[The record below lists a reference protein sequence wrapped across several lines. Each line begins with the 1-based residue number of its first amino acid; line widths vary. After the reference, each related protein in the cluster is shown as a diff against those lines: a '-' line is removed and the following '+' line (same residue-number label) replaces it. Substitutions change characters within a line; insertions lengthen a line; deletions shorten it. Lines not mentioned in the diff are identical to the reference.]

1 MGHAF
6 GACASGFNR
15 GGLAVE
21 ALYSIYSDIAERTN
35 GDIYI
40 GVVGPVRTG
49 KSTFIKRFMDSLV
62 LPNIKNSYD
71 RERAVDETPQ
81 SASGRM
87 IMTTEPKF
95 VPNEAV
101 TVTMDDNVSMRVRLV
116 DCVGYM
122 VKSAVGHMEGE
133 MPRMVKTPWYDY
145 DIPFEEAAA
154 IGTRKV
160 INDHSTIGVLITA
173 DGSFTHIPRE
183 EYEEAEEQVV
193 NELKASGK
201 PFVILLNS
209 TTPES
214 TDTKTMADE
223 LSNKYHKPVIPVD
236 CLNLGIQSIN
246 RIINGI
252 LLDFPVREICFNLPG
267 WILSLDNN
275 HWLKKDLITAIRDSF
290 QDRSTVQNV
299 YDAADKFSVYEFL
312 SKTSIQDVK
321 MGTGEV
327 SLEMK
332 PSDGLFFKV
341 VKEETG
347 LEIDGD
353 QRLFSVLKELSAIRS
368 EYTKVANALAEVRDK
383 GYGVVTPS
391 IDELTLEPPEI
402 IRQGSRFG
410 IKLRG
415 SAPSIHMIRAD
426 IETEIA
432 PLVGSEKQSEELV
445 NYLLKEFEGAPEK
458 LWESNIF
465 GKSLHELISEG
476 LQNKLF
482 RMPEDAQ
489 LKLQET
495 LQKIINDGSGGLICI
510 IL

>member
-1 MGHAF
+1 
-6 GACASGFNR
+6 
-15 GGLAVE
+15 
-21 ALYSIYSDIAERTN
+21 
-35 GDIYI
+35 
-40 GVVGPVRTG
+40 
-49 KSTFIKRFMDSLV
+49 
-62 LPNIKNSYD
+62 
-71 RERAVDETPQ
+71 
-81 SASGRM
+81 
-87 IMTTEPKF
+87 MTTEPKF

-201 PFVILLNS
+201 PFVILLKS

-445 NYLLKEFEGAPEK
+445 NYLLKEFEELRRNSGNPIYS
-458 LWESNIF
+458 ESH
-465 GKSLHELISEG
+465 SMS
-476 LQNKLF
+476 
-482 RMPEDAQ
+482 
-489 LKLQET
+489 
-495 LQKIINDGSGGLICI
+495 
-510 IL
+510 

>member
-1 MGHAF
+1 M
-6 GACASGFNR
+6 
-15 GGLAVE
+15 E
-21 ALYSIYSDIAERTN
+21 AMYSIYNDIAERTK
-35 GDIYI
+35 GDIYL

-49 KSTFIKRFMDSLV
+49 KSTFIKRFMESLV
-62 LPNIKNSYD
+62 VPNIKNQYD
-71 RERAVDETPQ
+71 RERAIDETPQ

-101 TVTMDDNVSMRVRLV
+101 TVTMDENVNLRVRLV
-116 DCVGYM
+116 DCVGFM
-122 VKSAVGHMEGE
+122 VKSAVGHMEDE
-133 MPRMVKTPWYDY
+133 MPRMVKTPWFDY
-145 DIPFEEAAA
+145 EIPFEEAAA
-154 IGTRKV
+154 MGTRKV
-160 INDHSTIGVLITA
+160 INDHSTIGIMITT
-173 DGSFTHIPRE
+173 DGTFTQFPRN
-183 EYEEAEEQVV
+183 EYAEAEEAVIK
-193 NELKASGK
+193 ELRASGK
-201 PFVILLNS
+201 PYVILLNS
-209 TTPES
+209 AAPDNPE
-214 TDTKTMADE
+214 TRKLAAEMTE
-223 LSNKYHKPVIPVD
+223 KYQKNVIPVD
-236 CLNLGIQSIN
+236 CLNLSGQSIN
-246 RIINGI
+246 KIMNGI
-252 LLDFPVREICFNLPG
+252 LLEFPVKEISFNLPG
-267 WILSLDNN
+267 WIISLDNE
-275 HWLKKDLITAIRDSF
+275 HWLKKELIAAIRNSF
-290 QDRSTVQNV
+290 GDRSTVQNV
-299 YDAADKFSVYEFL
+299 YDAADRFSVYDFL
-312 SKTSIQDVK
+312 NKTEIRDVR

-327 SLEMK
+327 CLDMK
-332 PSDGLFFKV
+332 PADGLFFRV
-341 VKEETG
+341 VKDETG
-347 LEIDGD
+347 LEIDGE
-353 QRLFSVLKELSAIRS
+353 QRLFSVLKELSGIKA
-368 EYTKVANALAEVRDK
+368 EYSKIASALADVRSR

-391 IDELTLEPPEI
+391 IDELSLEPPEI
-402 IRQGSRFG
+402 VRQGSRFG

-476 LQNKLF
+476 LQHKLF

>member
-1 MGHAF
+1 M
-6 GACASGFNR
+6 
-15 GGLAVE
+15 E

-49 KSTFIKRFMDSLV
+49 KSTFIKRFMESLV
-62 LPNIKNSYD
+62 LPNIKNPYERD
-71 RERAVDETPQ
+71 RAVDETPQ

-116 DCVGYM
+116 DCVGYL
-122 VKSAVGHMEGE
+122 VKSAIGHMDGE

-160 INDHSTIGVLITA
+160 INDHSTIGILITA
-173 DGSFTHIPRE
+173 DGSFTNIPRE

-214 TDTKTMADE
+214 PESKALAEE
-223 LSNKYHKPVIPVD
+223 LSSKYRKPVIPVD
-236 CLNLGIQSIN
+236 CLNLGLQSIN
-246 RIINGI
+246 RIMNGI
-252 LLDFPVREICFNLPG
+252 LLDFPVREICFNIPG
-267 WILSLDNN
+267 WILSLDNE
-275 HWLKKDLITAIRDSF
+275 HWLKKELINAIRNAFS
-290 QDRSTVQNV
+290 DRSTVQNV
-299 YDAADKFSVYEFL
+299 YEAAEKFNVYDFL
-312 SKTSIQDVK
+312 SKTAIQDVK

-327 SLEMK
+327 CLEMK

-341 VKEETG
+341 IKEETG
-347 LEIDGD
+347 LEIDGE
-353 QRLFSVLKELSAIRS
+353 QRLFSVLKELSAIRA
-368 EYTKVANALAEVRDK
+368 EYAKVANALQEVRTK

-402 IRQGSRFG
+402 IRQGTRFG

-415 SAPSIHMIRAD
+415 SAP
-426 IETEIA
+426 
-432 PLVGSEKQSEELV
+432 
-445 NYLLKEFEGAPEK
+445 
-458 LWESNIF
+458 
-465 GKSLHELISEG
+465 
-476 LQNKLF
+476 
-482 RMPEDAQ
+482 
-489 LKLQET
+489 
-495 LQKIINDGSGGLICI
+495 
-510 IL
+510 

>member
-1 MGHAF
+1 M
-6 GACASGFNR
+6 
-15 GGLAVE
+15 E

-214 TDTKTMADE
+214 TDTKT
-223 LSNKYHKPVIPVD
+223 
-236 CLNLGIQSIN
+236 CLLYTS
-246 RIINGI
+246 
-252 LLDFPVREICFNLPG
+252 PSP
-267 WILSLDNN
+267 
-275 HWLKKDLITAIRDSF
+275 RD
-290 QDRSTVQNV
+290 
-299 YDAADKFSVYEFL
+299 
-312 SKTSIQDVK
+312 
-321 MGTGEV
+321 
-327 SLEMK
+327 
-332 PSDGLFFKV
+332 
-341 VKEETG
+341 
-347 LEIDGD
+347 
-353 QRLFSVLKELSAIRS
+353 
-368 EYTKVANALAEVRDK
+368 
-383 GYGVVTPS
+383 
-391 IDELTLEPPEI
+391 
-402 IRQGSRFG
+402 
-410 IKLRG
+410 
-415 SAPSIHMIRAD
+415 
-426 IETEIA
+426 
-432 PLVGSEKQSEELV
+432 
-445 NYLLKEFEGAPEK
+445 
-458 LWESNIF
+458 
-465 GKSLHELISEG
+465 
-476 LQNKLF
+476 
-482 RMPEDAQ
+482 
-489 LKLQET
+489 
-495 LQKIINDGSGGLICI
+495 
-510 IL
+510 